1 MRLRILPV
9 LAMLALAAMA
19 ALPAARPAQA
29 IDPGAYRQLN
39 ADLVEHHVIPRYA
52 ALETAMAG
60 LDKAA
65 RAYCGA
71 PSDTGF
77 AALRT
82 AYGEA
87 ADAWQGVQ
95 HIRFGP
101 VDLFMRLQR
110 FAMWPDTRNT
120 VGRQLGEML
129 KSGDRER
136 ISQHAFETGSVA
148 VQGLPALERLL
159 YDDAPPAGFACE
171 TVTAISGNMAGMAT
185 DVLRAWRG
193 DYAQTVARAGEAG
206 THYQSASEATLDLF
220 KSLHTA
226 VELVADHKLA
236 RPLGGSAKEAKP
248 QLGES
253 WRSGRSME
261 NIRVNLRAA
270 EALYL
275 GEGGGQGF
283 GHFVRDVAGD
293 RKLDDLFRR
302 AFKQT
307 IATADSVSLPLKE
320 AVKDKAERVKLL
332 QLAKETAALKQ
343 LLATRL
349 TGALD
354 IPLGFNALDGD

>member
-1 MRLRILPV
+1 MRFRFLAV
-9 LAMLALAAMA
+9 LAVLLAAAPAALAAD
-19 ALPAARPAQA
+19 PAS
-29 IDPGAYRQLN
+29 YRQLN
-39 ADLVEHHVIPRYA
+39 ADLVAHHVIPRYA

-71 PSDTGF
+71 PSETGF

-82 AYGEA
+82 AYGA
-87 ADAWQGVQ
+87 ASDAWQGVQ

-110 FAMWPDTRNT
+110 FAMWPDPRNT
-120 VGRQLGEML
+120 VGRQLAEML

-136 ISQHAFETGSVA
+136 ISQKSFETGSVA

-159 YDDAPPAGFACE
+159 HDDAPPAVFACE
-171 TVTAISGNMAGMAT
+171 AVTAISGNMAGMAT

-236 RPLGGSAKEAKP
+236 RPLGGSVKEAKP

-261 NIRVNLRAA
+261 NIRMNLRAA

-320 AVKDKAERVKLL
+320 AVKDKQERVKLL

>member
-1 MRLRILPV
+1 MRFRFLAFLAALLAVSPV
-9 LAMLALAAMA
+9 ALAAD
-19 ALPAARPAQA
+19 PAS
-29 IDPGAYRQLN
+29 YRQIN
-39 ADLVEHHVIPRYA
+39 SDLVTHHVIPRYA
-52 ALETAMAG
+52 ALKTALAG
-60 LDKAA
+60 FDQTAG
-65 RAYCGA
+65 AYCAA
-71 PSDTGF
+71 PSDAGF
-77 AALRT
+77 AALQT

-87 ADAWQGVQ
+87 SDAWQGVQ

-101 VDLFMRLQR
+101 VDLFMRQQR
-110 FAMWPDTRNT
+110 FAMWPDPRNT
-120 VGRQLGEML
+120 VGRQLAEML
-129 KSGDRER
+129 KSGERDR
-136 ISQHAFETGSVA
+136 ISQKSFETGSVA

-171 TVTAISGNMAGMAT
+171 AVTAISGNLAGMAT
-185 DVLRAWRG
+185 DVLRAWRE
-193 DYAQTVARAGEAG
+193 DYAQTVAKAGEAG

-220 KSLHTA
+220 KSLHAA

-236 RPLGGSAKEAKP
+236 RPLGASARDSRP
-248 QLGES
+248 QLGEA

-293 RKLDDLFRR
+293 KKLDDLFRR

-320 AVKDKAERVKLL
+320 AVKDKDQRVKLV
-332 QLAKETAALKQ
+332 QLAKEAAALKQ

>member
-1 MRLRILPV
+1 MRFRFLAILAV
-9 LAMLALAAMA
+9 LLA

-29 IDPGAYRQLN
+29 IDAGAYKQLN
-39 ADLVEHHVIPRYA
+39 SDLVTHHVIPRYA
-52 ALETAMAG
+52 ALETALAG
-60 LDKAA
+60 FDQAA
-65 RAYCGA
+65 GAYCAA
-71 PSDTGF
+71 PSNAGF
-77 AALRT
+77 VALRT
-82 AYGEA
+82 AYGA
-87 ADAWQGVQ
+87 ASDAWQGVQ

-101 VDLFMRLQR
+101 VDLFMRQQR
-110 FAMWPDTRNT
+110 FAMWPDPRNT
-120 VGRQLGEML
+120 VGRQLAEML
-129 KSGDRER
+129 KSGERDR
-136 ISQHAFETGSVA
+136 ISQKSFETGSVA

-171 TVTAISGNMAGMAT
+171 AVTAISGNLAGMAT
-185 DVLRAWRG
+185 DVLRAWRD
-193 DYAQTVARAGEAG
+193 DYARTVAKAGEAG

-236 RPLGGSAKEAKP
+236 RPLGGSAKDAKP

-261 NIRVNLRAA
+261 NIRLNLRAA

-293 RKLDDLFRR
+293 KKLDDLFRR
-302 AFKQT
+302 AFRQT

-320 AVKDKAERVKLL
+320 AVKDKDERVKLV

>member
-1 MRLRILPV
+1 MRFRFLAV
-9 LAMLALAAMA
+9 LAVLLAAAPAALAAD
-19 ALPAARPAQA
+19 PA
-29 IDPGAYRQLN
+29 AYRQLN

-52 ALETAMAG
+52 ALETAMTD

-65 RAYCGA
+65 QAYCGA
-71 PSDTGF
+71 PSDAGF

-82 AYGEA
+82 AYGA
-87 ADAWQGVQ
+87 ASDAWQGVQ

-101 VDLFMRLQR
+101 VDLFMRQQR
-110 FAMWPDTRNT
+110 FALWPDTRNT
-120 VGRQLGEML
+120 VGRQLAEVL
-129 KSGDRER
+129 KAGDRER
-136 ISQHAFETGSVA
+136 ISRKAFETGSVA

-159 YDDAPPAGFACE
+159 HDDAPPAGFACE
-171 TVTAISGNMAGMAT
+171 TATAITGNLAGMAG
-185 DVLRAWRG
+185 DVLRDWRQ
-193 DYAQTVARAGEAG
+193 DYSRTMASAGEPG
-206 THYQSASEATLDLF
+206 NHYQSASEATLDLF

-236 RPLGGSAKEAKP
+236 RVLGGSAKEAKP

-293 RKLDDLFRR
+293 AKLDDLFRR
-302 AFKQT
+302 AFRQT

-320 AVKDKAERVKLL
+320 AVRDKDERVKLV